1 MERRRI
7 LENEV
12 ESVMSEE
19 YELVGTASITEETK
33 AVEIQLSK
41 ACTELY
47 LFCENLKSTANS
59 QLVIKLGN
67 GITLSGINAE
77 LSQNGQNTIQ
87 HIKKVGKTWIRTGNN
102 HGTYGLNVASTQMYR
117 MALGQVDAKLV
128 VSASVLAGILS
139 LLTSIAGLP
148 ECNAE
153 GE

>member
-1 MERRRI
+1 MERRRT
-7 LENEV
+7 LGSEE
-12 ESVMSEE
+12 ESTMNEE

-102 HGTYGLNVASTQMYR
+102 HATYGLNIGATQMYR
-117 MALGQVDAKLV
+117 LVTMPNKLSTESITRITLSALYDSHK
-128 VSASVLAGILS
+128 
-139 LLTSIAGLP
+139 LTSGTIEIYGR
-148 ECNAE
+148 
-153 GE
+153 

>member
-117 MALGQVDAKLV
+117 MAIMPNKWFPE
-128 VSASVLAGILS
+128 SITRITLS
-139 LLTSIAGLP
+139 TLYDSHKFTSGTIEIYGR
-148 ECNAE
+148 
-153 GE
+153 

>member
-1 MERRRI
+1 MERRTI

-117 MALGQVDAKLV
+117 MAIMPNKWFPE
-128 VSASVLAGILS
+128 SITRITLS
-139 LLTSIAGLP
+139 TLYDSHKFTSGTIEIYGR
-148 ECNAE
+148 
-153 GE
+153 